1 MSKELIEILKKPLKN
16 MSWLIEIDNGSKE
29 GLKGHNVACLKVQ
42 GSNSSGWIAFT
53 VNENFSI
60 HENAKRLYNSLEIE
74 ETEHFIFE
82 KIYAECY
89 YVLSLSKFIVEGT
102 LKYERGE

>member
-1 MSKELIEILKKPLKN
+1 MDKEIIEVLKKPLKDMN
-16 MSWLIEIDNGSKE
+16 WLIEIDNGSKE
-29 GLKGHNVACLKVQ
+29 DLEDHNVVCLKVQ
-42 GSNSSGWIAFT
+42 GSNSSGWIAFK
-53 VNENFSI
+53 VNDDFSI
-60 HENAKRLYNSLEIE
+60 HESAKRLYDSLEVE
-74 ETEHFIFE
+74 ETEYFIFE